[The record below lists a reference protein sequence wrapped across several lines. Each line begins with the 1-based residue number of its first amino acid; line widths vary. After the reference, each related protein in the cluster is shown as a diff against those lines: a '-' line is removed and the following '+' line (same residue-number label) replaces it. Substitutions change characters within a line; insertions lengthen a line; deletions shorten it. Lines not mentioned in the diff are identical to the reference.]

1 MPDGSP
7 CNLVQGCRINIPNQ
21 KNEIRVKFDSVKN
34 CLAGLPASPDCWV
47 EVECALWLRGCLN
60 AEPVH
65 KWYAETK
72 MEKAKEANAAAV
84 ALFKAKRRLDAFRKF
99 R

>member
-7 CNLVQGCRINIPNQ
+7 CNLVQGSWINISNH
-21 KNEIRVKFDSVKN
+21 RVNFDSAKN
-34 CLAGLPASPDCWV
+34 CLAGLPPSPDCWV

>member
-7 CNLVQGCRINIPNQ
+7 CNLVQGSWINISNH
-21 KNEIRVKFDSVKN
+21 RVKFDSARN
-34 CLAGLPASPDCWV
+34 CLAGLPPSPDCWV

>member
-7 CNLVQGCRINIPNQ
+7 CNLVQGSWINISNH
-21 KNEIRVKFDSVKN
+21 RVKFDSAKN
-34 CLAGLPASPDCWV
+34 CLAGLPPSPDCWV

-72 MEKAKEANAAAV
+72 MEKAKEANTAAV